1 MRLLMAIVLTGFFQT
16 AYAQTQDA
24 FLKEYLLKWQNG
36 AQYTIEVAESM
47 PEDKY
52 DYKPAADVRS
62 FREQVVHIMNNMVWL
77 SESYLT
83 QAKFS
88 GDLKRKDLSKEE
100 IIALLRQATIFAQNA
115 VKSFDVND
123 LDKTVDF
130 FAGPMTKRQ
139 ILVLMNDHMTHHR
152 GQLIVYARINGIK
165 PPRYRGW

>member
-1 MRLLMAIVLTGFFQT
+1 MRLLIVLIFMGFCQ
-16 AYAQTQDA
+16 ASPAQDA
-24 FLKEYLLKWQNG
+24 FLKEYLIKWQNG
-36 AQYTIEVAESM
+36 AQYTIELAKAM

-52 DYKPAADVRS
+52 DYRPVPNVRS

-77 SESYLT
+77 SSSFLT
-83 QAKFS
+83 KADFE

-100 IIALLRQATIFAQNA
+100 IIILLGQATDFAQKA
-115 VKSFDVND
+115 VEE
-123 LDKTVDF
+123 LDPKNLDEKVEF

-152 GQLIVYARINGIK
+152 GQIIVYARINDIK